1 EEKELQLK
9 RQAQEKILVKL
20 INQKQPPKDTIKQTE
35 AEIQNII
42 NQQKQLKAKIR
53 AQNPERDKLT
63 NPEPL
68 KLSQIQQQ
76 LDKDTVLLQYSLGK
90 ERSYLWLVTP
100 TSLNSY

>member
-1 EEKELQLK
+1 LQLK

-42 NQQKQLKAKIR
+42 NQRKQIKAKIR
-53 AQNPERDKLT
+53 AQNPEIDKLD

-68 KLSQIQQQ
+68 TTNQ
-76 LDKDTVLLQYSLGK
+76 
-90 ERSYLWLVTP
+90 
-100 TSLNSY
+100 N